1 MRNAS
6 YQHAR
11 SRRNS
16 IVRARKRYKLLRSIG
31 ILEDGERFNMSFS
44 KHSIACK
51 CKMCSLDREEGRKA
65 KRRRENAALDIRERD
80 YEIDQDIL
88 AWADAIE
95 ALPD

>member
-16 IVRARKRYKLLRSIG
+16 VVRARKRYKLLRSIG
-31 ILEDGERFNMSFS
+31 ILKDGEQFNMSFS

-65 KRRRENAALDIRERD
+65 KRRRENAVLDIRERD
-80 YEIDQDIL
+80 YEIEHDAL
-88 AWADAIE
+88 ARDDAIQILL
-95 ALPD
+95 A